1 MGKILKKLIP
11 DTLRHKSNLTIIVT
25 AAVLV
30 EATSAVQY
38 YYAKNGIRQEVEHR
52 AESELRAKSLE
63 IRNVMNVVE
72 VAVENMAWAVEQ
84 RLAQPDSMLT
94 ITQKLLADNEY
105 IVGSAVAFEPYYYQ
119 DKGRQFSPYTYK
131 HEGTTTS
138 KQLGT
143 DQYDY
148 HSMEWYTAPM
158 ESGHGHWS
166 EPYFDEGGGEM
177 MMSTYSLPIRD
188 AMGRSVAIF
197 TADVSLDWLSEVI
210 NARHIYPSSYNLLLS
225 RKGQIMACPED
236 SLVMRKNI
244 GQATAGMSD
253 TTVEYINRQMMA
265 GHSGQATVRDDKGEK
280 NYVFYAQM
288 DGQTGWSMAVVCADR
303 EIYHSLRWM
312 AVNVSVLMLI
322 GLVLLAFIIWRA
334 ARSARRLQAINAEK
348 ERIGSE
354 LHIASA
360 IQMGMLP
367 KTFPTYPDRDD
378 VQLYGLLTPAKE
390 VGGDLFDFFIRDEK
404 LFFCIGDVSGKGV
417 PASLVMAVTRSL
429 FRTVSTHESMP
440 NRIVAT
446 MNESMADMNE
456 TNMFVTLFVGV
467 LDLPTG
473 RMRYCNAGHDAPLLI
488 GAGVG
493 SLPVESNIPV
503 AVMSDWKYQM
513 QEVQIFTGTTI
524 FLFTDGLTEA
534 ENADHAQFNISRV
547 EDVARQALDSQA
559 QAPKQIIQRM
569 SDAVHQF
576 VGNAE
581 QSDDLTMLAI
591 QYIKQQRDVKL
602 RKVIVLPNDTQEV
615 PRLAAF
621 VDEVCEVV
629 GFDATVTM
637 QMNLAIE
644 EAVVNVMEYAYPP
657 GTRGDV
663 TVEAVSNDVRLKF
676 TIIDNGSPFDPT
688 AKADVDTALSA
699 EERPIGGLGIHLV
712 RQLMDSINYERIDG
726 QNILTLRKKLYN

>member
-1 MGKILKKLIP
+1 MKNIIP
-11 DTLRHKSNLTIIVT
+11 ESLRHWSSLAIIIT
-25 AAVLV
+25 AGVLV
-30 EATSAVQY
+30 EATTAVQY
-38 YYAKNGIRQEVEHR
+38 YYAKEGIRQEVEHR
-52 AESELRAKSLE
+52 AESELKAKSLE

-72 VAVENMAWAVEQ
+72 VAVENMAWAVEL
-84 RLAQPDSMLT
+84 RLSQPDSMVAV
-94 ITQKLLADNEY
+94 TQKLLADNEY

-119 DKGRQFSPYTYK
+119 GKGRQFSPYTYK
-131 HEGTTTS
+131 HDGTTTS

-158 ESGHGHWS
+158 ESGRGYWS

-188 AMGRSVAIF
+188 AAGRSVAIF
-197 TADVSLDWLSEVI
+197 TADVSLDWLSGII

-225 RKGQIMACPED
+225 RKGQIMVCPED
-236 SLVMRKNI
+236 SLVMRQSI
-244 GQATAGMSD
+244 GQATEGMAD
-253 TTVEYINRQMMA
+253 TTIEYINRQMMA
-265 GHSGQATVRDDKGEK
+265 GRSGQATVTDDKGSK

-288 DGQTGWSMAVVCADR
+288 DGDTGWSMAVVCADD

-312 AVNVSVLMLI
+312 AVNVTVLMLV
-322 GLVLLAFIIWRA
+322 GLILLAYIIWRA
-334 ARSARRLQAINAEK
+334 ARNARRLQAVNAEK
-348 ERIGSE
+348 ERIGNE

-429 FRTVSTHESMP
+429 FRTVLAHESMP
-440 NRIVAT
+440 DRIVT
-446 MNESMADMNE
+446 SMNESMADMNE

-473 RMRYCNAGHDAPLLI
+473 RLRYCNAGHDAPLLI
-488 GAGVG
+488 GDGVG
-493 SLPVESNIPV
+493 TLPVESNIPV
-503 AVMSDWKYQM
+503 AVMPGWKFVS
-513 QEVQIFTGTTI
+513 QEAQIFTNTTI

-534 ENADHAQFNISRV
+534 ENVSHAQFGMERV
-547 EDVARQALDSQA
+547 EETARQALAA
-559 QAPKQIIQRM
+559 QEQVPKQIIRRM
-569 SDAVHQF
+569 GDAVHQF
-576 VGNAE
+576 VGEAE

-602 RKVIVLPNDTQEV
+602 RKAIVLPNDTKEV
-615 PRLAAF
+615 
-621 VDEVCEVV
+621 
-629 GFDATVTM
+629 
-637 QMNLAIE
+637 
-644 EAVVNVMEYAYPP
+644 
-657 GTRGDV
+657 
-663 TVEAVSNDVRLKF
+663 S
-676 TIIDNGSPFDPT
+676 
-688 AKADVDTALSA
+688 
-699 EERPIGGLGIHLV
+699 
-712 RQLMDSINYERIDG
+712 
-726 QNILTLRKKLYN
+726 